1 MATNWQPET
10 GNWQPN
16 KQRPK
21 ILIHQHFKQI
31 THTMTRVIKYIF
43 YDILRTRFI
52 LLYTVFLFVS
62 TMAMYQLD
70 SDSGK
75 VVLSLLN
82 IVLMV
87 VPLVSIVF
95 TTIHFFNSYEFI
107 EMMLAQPINRKV
119 IFLGEYLAV
128 ASSLCAAY
136 AVGVGLPVAI
146 YGLNQSGLTLLFTG
160 VMLPMV
166 FVSLAFFSSVLT
178 RDKAKAIGIVLLFW
192 FYFSLIYDG
201 LLLWIIYTF
210 SDYPL
215 EQTTLTLVAF
225 NPVDLARIIML
236 LTLDISALMG
246 YTGAFYKDFFGSHTG
261 MIFSTSILMLW
272 IVIPLSIALRIF
284 TKKDL

>member
-1 MATNWQPET
+1 
-10 GNWQPN
+10 
-16 KQRPK
+16 
-21 ILIHQHFKQI
+21 
-31 THTMTRVIKYIF
+31 MTRVIKYIL

-70 SDSGK
+70 SDPGK

-107 EMMLAQPINRKV
+107 ELMLAQPINRRV

-128 ASSLCAAY
+128 AFSLCAAY
-136 AVGVGLPVAI
+136 AVGVGLPILV
-146 YGLNQSGLTLLFTG
+146 YGLNQSGITLLFTG
-160 VMLPMV
+160 VMLTMV

-201 LLLWIIYTF
+201 LVLWIIYTF

-215 EQTTLTLVAF
+215 EQTTLTLVSL

-246 YTGAFYKDFFGSHTG
+246 YTGAFYKDFFGSYQG
-261 MIFSTSILMLW
+261 LLFSIVILMLW
-272 IVIPLSIALRIF
+272 IIIPLWRSTHIF
-284 TKKDL
+284 SKKDL